1 MVRNLIVAL
10 IVTLFSVGPLS
21 AQSNASWIQVEA
33 VTSEAEAMQ
42 RISVYNAIFPHI
54 GGFET
59 HGGQF
64 AIAVGPFSEL
74 EGEFLMAQFRR
85 TGLIPEDSHISVPD
99 DFARQFFPPDAAPL
113 REENS
118 DTPPKK
124 TQPDHEAEATLNAA
138 EDVQPELPQETLRE
152 ARESEARLSKDQ
164 KKELQ
169 TALKWAGYYNSTID
183 GLFGRGTRRSM
194 SNWQVAKGYDETGV
208 LTTAQ
213 RAELLNDYYA
223 ILGGLDVGPVTDE
236 NAGITVEMPRAVV
249 SFDGYTAPFAHY
261 PSTDGSLAEVHLI
274 SRPGDRNTLYALF
287 DVMQSLE
294 IVPLEGR
301 RKKNRNNFLLTGRND
316 TIISHTE
323 AYLSGGQIK
332 GFTLVWP
339 ASKAEQAQRLIERMS
354 ASFETHNAVLARG
367 VGTELEP
374 GQEELAGISVRSPS
388 KTISGV
394 FINDNGDVLT
404 SSMIDATCTKIE
416 VQDDLTYTL
425 AGHSPEL
432 GLSVLSPKS
441 SVSPRD
447 FGEFPVVGNRAGT
460 RVSVAGYSFGGVLSA
475 PTLTH
480 GTIKATKGL
489 QDEAHLNRLELE
501 HFASDAGGAVLGE
514 DGDITGIL
522 HPRDA
527 NPDRQ
532 LPSDVSFMTDSRS
545 IQSFLNGTG
554 IAYSVELAPARL
566 AGVDLE
572 RHASDIAVW
581 ISCWE

>member
-1 MVRNLIVAL
+1 MVRNVIVAL
-10 IVTLFSVGPLS
+10 LVTLFSVGPLS
-21 AQSNASWIQVEA
+21 AQSKNSWIQVET
-33 VTSEAEAMQ
+33 VNSEADAMQ

-54 GGFET
+54 GGFEMLD
-59 HGGQF
+59 GQY

-74 EGEFLMAQFRR
+74 EGEFLMTQFLR
-85 TGLIPEDSHISVPD
+85 TGLIPEDSFISIPD
-99 DFARQFFPPDAAPL
+99 DFARQFYPPDAASL
-113 REENS
+113 REEDS

-124 TQPDHEAEATLNAA
+124 TQPDHEAEATLNTT
-138 EDVQPELPQETLRE
+138 EENQPELPQETLRE
-152 ARESEARLSKDQ
+152 ARTSEARLSKDE

-169 TALKWAGYYNSTID
+169 TALKWAGFYNSTID

-194 SNWQVAKGYDETGV
+194 SNWQVAKGYDDTGV
-208 LTTAQ
+208 LTTSQ
-213 RAELLNDYYA
+213 RAQLLRDYYA
-223 ILGGLDVGPVTDE
+223 ILSGLDVGPVTDE
-236 NAGITVEMPRAVV
+236 KAGITVDMPRAVV
-249 SFDGYTAPFAHY
+249 AFSDYTAPFAHY

-301 RKKNRNNFLLTGRND
+301 RKKNRNNFLLTGQND

-339 ASKAEQAQRLIERMS
+339 ASEAEQAQRLIERMGK
-354 ASFETHNAVLARG
+354 SFTAHSAVLARG

-388 KTISGV
+388 KIISGV
-394 FINDNGDVLT
+394 FINSSGDVVT
-404 SSMIDATCTKIE
+404 SSEIDATCEKIE
-416 VQDDLTYTL
+416 VQGDMTYDL
-425 AGHSPEL
+425 AGHAPEL
-432 GLSVLSPKS
+432 GLSAISPRR
-441 SVSPRD
+441 SVSPRGY
-447 FGEFPVVGNRAGT
+447 GELTVADNRTGT
-460 RVSVAGYSFGGVLSA
+460 RVSVAGYSFGGVLNA

-480 GTIKATKGL
+480 GMIKATKGL
-489 QDEAHLNRLELE
+489 QDEPHLNRLELE

-514 DGDITGIL
+514 DGGITGIL
-522 HPRDA
+522 QPRDS

-532 LPSDVSFMTDSRS
+532 LPSDVSFMTESRS
-545 IQSFLNGTG
+545 VQSFLKDSG
-554 IAYSVELAPARL
+554 IAYSVDLTPSRL